1 MTSSAGPA
9 EAGSLPLH
17 VIHCPPDDLF
27 CMGDAYR
34 EGEVV
39 RASMP
44 LDDRS
49 EGADG
54 RTALGYLGVL
64 VDNVL
69 GYASM
74 ITTPGRWSVTTQMT
88 LDAFPALQGARDEVQ
103 ALGQVIE
110 ANGFNGFASGRVH
123 SADGALVATCT
134 QHLRFL
140 AGLPDL
146 ESTGTESP
154 TAEQLRR
161 MRPDSLLCGDA
172 QDSGASVRF
181 RVGPELRNPLGN
193 LHGGVSLYAC
203 DLAVA
208 RALRLAGA
216 PFAITSL
223 QVSFLR
229 PVAVGTWIDFRPTV
243 VHQGRTL
250 AVIDVVG
257 IIAGRGPAVIARANA
272 QPVTA

>member
-1 MTSSAGPA
+1 MTSAAVPA
-9 EAGSLPLH
+9 ERLPLH

-27 CMGDAYR
+27 CMGEAYR

-44 LDDRS
+44 LGDRS
-49 EGADG
+49 EDADG

-74 ITTPGRWSVTTQMT
+74 VTTPGRWSVTTLMT
-88 LDAFPALQGARDEVQ
+88 IDAFPALQGARGDVLAE
-103 ALGQVIE
+103 GQVVQ

-123 SADGALVATCT
+123 SAGGELLATCT

-140 AGLPDL
+140 DGLPDL
-146 ESTGTESP
+146 DSTGSELP
-154 TAEQLRR
+154 TPDLRR
-161 MRPDSLLCGDA
+161 ARPGALLGEDA
-172 QDSGASVRF
+172 PNTGAGVRF

-193 LHGGVSLYAC
+193 LHGGISLYAC
-203 DLAVA
+203 DRAVA

-229 PVAVGTWIDFRPTV
+229 PVAVGTWIDFRPAV
-243 VHQGRTL
+243 VHRGRTL
-250 AVIDVVG
+250 AVVDVVG
-257 IIAGRGPAVIARANA
+257 TMAGRGPAVIARANA